1 MVPRVFL
8 PDFLKS
14 MSVEF
19 SETSP
24 LVSVLIRSMDRT
36 SLSEA
41 LASVA
46 AQSYPAIEVV
56 VVNAKGEAHADV
68 GALCGRFP
76 IRFANSVGRLA
87 RSAAANVALAQ
98 ARGDYLIFLDDDDLI
113 DAGHI
118 ASLVST
124 LARSLHCQA
133 AFSGTRLTDATGVT
147 VGVYDHAYSQAQ
159 LLIGNFLPIHAV
171 LFSRD
176 LVEQGCR
183 FDTALDTYEDWDFWL
198 QIAQRT
204 AFAPTGDV
212 TAVYRSFLGDSGMSR
227 VEDRPL
233 QRQRRSLVWR
243 KWWSA
248 WGVDNVDL
256 LASGLERAQEEKQRE
271 NDEVRKAFDE
281 EVAKNSQLHHD
292 IAGLQRLLGEQAQ
305 RVARLDHTVAE
316 LRAELRAALASMH
329 VGLADRERVIASRD
343 VQISAL
349 NASIQDILLST
360 SWRLSAPI
368 RHVGRAVDA
377 MRRKGRA
384 LGLLTHLSVQFFRRD
399 SFVRQIRRVCH
410 FVAQQGWSGIKQ
422 ILAQRAHTP
431 ATEHSVSV
439 QGLDAS
445 PLPRLEVHDRRP
457 LSSIDTDKYTYFFF
471 DVFDTA
477 IIRLFE
483 KPVDLFKHIG
493 HSNRA
498 PTFESIRI
506 RQERTTREKY
516 SRRRDVK
523 LAEIYRDFVGAD
535 LSSET
540 AAELTF
546 CVAHP
551 ETLAFYADLVSKG
564 KKIYFV
570 SDMYLDRETVAAIL
584 HKNGFNQYEDIF
596 VSSEDD
602 LIKGDGSR
610 FAWLKTSLPGSVG
623 HAIHIGDNH
632 VSDFV
637 QPRQHGYD
645 AFQYLGSIDFY
656 RYDDFLFYKA
666 PRLVAQDSLGVSF
679 VLGMF
684 RYWKS
689 GFLDSKPGY
698 WRQFGFFYGGALV
711 AAFCAFVERTLRA
724 YQLATSRVFFL
735 ARDGD
740 IMSQVCRLLYPEL
753 NAVYVWASRRCM
765 SFPSL
770 RTMQPSD
777 DEDMMKLFTTPIGIT
792 CADDVMERLGYDD
805 LPELKAALSDLEAQ
819 GLLNSEP
826 DILRCLV
833 DHKESLLPKAR
844 AERDTLLH
852 YLDAVSF
859 FGDSDIVIADVGWG
873 GTIQNALVKL
883 MKESGS
889 DNQRLHGVYM
899 GVSDGAAHKDFKT
912 GFLFQG
918 DQSRFVEF
926 LNLIELI
933 TSSPKDGVIR
943 VAQRDGNF
951 APIGVKKSADE
962 MARQSI
968 AADIQAGI
976 LEFAQ
981 IVKDKKVGDLDFF
994 QPSDFEAL
1002 FGALQEHPSED
1013 DIEHL
1018 GGVRHAMTLGSHFGE
1033 PVLHKKG

>member
-1 MVPRVFL
+1 
-8 PDFLKS
+8 
-14 MSVEF
+14 MSVEY

-24 LVSVLIRSMDRT
+24 LVSVLIRSMDRA

-46 AQSYPAIEVV
+46 AQSYAAIEVV
-56 VVNAKGEAHADV
+56 LVNAKGEAHTDIGPV
-68 GALCGRFP
+68 CGRFP
-76 IRFANSVGRLA
+76 IRFANSSERLA
-87 RSAAANVALAQ
+87 RSAAANVGLAQ

-113 DAGHI
+113 DADHI
-118 ASLVST
+118 ASLVTT
-124 LARSLHCQA
+124 LARFPHCKA
-133 AFSGTRLTDATGVT
+133 AFSGTRVTDAAGVT
-147 VGVYDHAYSQAQ
+147 VGVYDHVYSRAQ
-159 LLIGNFLPIHAV
+159 LLVGNLLPIHAV
-171 LFSRD
+171 LFSREMVD
-176 LVEQGCR
+176 AGCR
-183 FDTALDTYEDWDFWL
+183 FDTTLDTYEDWDFWL

-204 AFAPTGDV
+204 AFAPTGGV

-227 VEDRPL
+227 AEDRPL

-248 WGVDNVDL
+248 WGVENVDL
-256 LASGLERAQEEKQRE
+256 LASGLERAHEEKQRE

-292 IAGLQRLLGEQAQ
+292 IAGLQRLLGDQAQ

-316 LRAELRAALASMH
+316 LRAALSSMQAS
-329 VGLADRERVIASRD
+329 LADRERVIAIRD

-360 SWRLSAPI
+360 SWRWSAPI
-368 RHVGRAVDA
+368 RHVGRAVNS

-384 LGLLTHLSVQFFRRD
+384 LGLLAHLSVQFFRRD
-399 SFVRQIRRVCH
+399 SVVTQTRRVCH
-410 FVAQQGWSGIKQ
+410 FVGQQGWSGIKQ
-422 ILAQRAHTP
+422 MLAQRAHAP
-431 ATEHSVSV
+431 AAEHSVSL
-439 QGLDAS
+439 QGLDVS
-445 PLPRLEVHDRRP
+445 PLPSLERHEHRP
-457 LSSIDTDKYTYFFF
+457 LSSIDTDRYTYFFF

-498 PTFESIRI
+498 PTFESLRI
-506 RQERTTREKY
+506 RQEHKAREKH
-516 SRRRDVK
+516 SGRRDVK

-535 LSSET
+535 LDAEI

-546 CVAHP
+546 CAAHP
-551 ETLAFYADLVSKG
+551 ETLAFYADLVSMG

-623 HAIHIGDNH
+623 NAIHIGDNR
-632 VSDFV
+632 VSDCV

-645 AFQYLGSIDFY
+645 AFQYLGSIAFY
-656 RYDDFLFYKA
+656 RYDDFLFSKA
-666 PRLVAQDSLGVSF
+666 PHLVAQDSLGVSF
-679 VLGMF
+679 ALGMF

-711 AAFCAFVERTLRA
+711 AAFCAFVERTLRVH
-724 YQLATSRVFFL
+724 QLATSRVFFL

-740 IMSQVCRLLYPEL
+740 IMSQVCRILYPEL
-753 NAVYVWASRRCM
+753 DAVYVWASRRCM

-805 LPELKAALSDLEAQ
+805 LPELKAALSDLEAR
-819 GLLNSEP
+819 GLLKSEP

-833 DHKESLLPKAR
+833 DHKDSLLPKAK

-852 YLDAVSF
+852 YLDAVNF

-883 MKESGS
+883 MKESGGS
-889 DNQRLHGVYM
+889 DQRLHGVYM
-899 GVSDGAAHKDFKT
+899 GVSEGAAHKDFKT

-951 APIGVKKSADE
+951 APIGVTQTADE

-968 AADIQAGI
+968 AAEIQAGI

-1002 FGALQEHPSED
+1002 FGALQEHPSEED
-1013 DIEHL
+1013 MSHL